1 MFSNIGLDRWH
12 VANKHIYNYNFCV
25 FLCVLTDF
33 DVLYL
38 NLLVLYNICLFLKTQ
53 LHEDCVFYLWE
64 IQVGLFDLLLIYSY
78 VVVALRWQ

>member
-38 NLLVLYNICLFLKTQ
+38 NLLVLFILKNSIAWRLCFLF
-53 LHEDCVFYLWE
+53 
-64 IQVGLFDLLLIYSY
+64 VGNTSWFIWFIIDL
-78 VVVALRWQ
+78 